1 MIPGLPF
8 CVPTG
13 LSKNFW
19 TYWIPLLACE
29 SLLCALALFRAFAGG
44 FSDSVQD
51 ARNPRQTRGRRAWRG
66 DGGAIAR
73 RLMNVFRNGQRI
85 VDVLIRDSILYFLV
99 YVLSPHVCMLSP
111 PLYRN
116 RALTRPRA

>member
-29 SLLCALALFRAFAGG
+29 SLFCALALFRAFAEGL
-44 FSDSVQD
+44 SEHASD
-51 ARNPRQTRGRRAWRG
+51 ARNVWQTRGRRAWSG
-66 DGGAIAR
+66 EGGAFAR
-73 RLMNVFRNGQRI
+73 RLMSVFRNGQRI
-85 VDVLIRDSILYFLV
+85 VDVLIRDSIIYFLV
-99 YVLSPHVCMLSP
+99 YV
-111 PLYRN
+111 PLP
-116 RALTRPRA
+116 ACTWL